1 MKTNKFARKPFY
13 VDAVRVTKNNHAEV
27 AKWCN
32 GTVAL
37 NEAGEFDHIKVKVYR
52 PMAERHTQAFEGD
65 WILDSGSGYKVYT
78 AKAFDKSF
86 EKVRTL
92 SKPQADAAGI
102 KVPHEPKASPVE
114 KIERTLHG
122 ELSRTS
128 WRTARSAVQ
137 DQAIKNLFRG

>member
-1 MKTNKFARKPFY
+1 MLKTHKFARKAFH
-13 VDAVRVTKNNHAEV
+13 VDAVRVSESNIEEV
-27 AKWCN
+27 AEWCQ
-32 GTVAL
+32 GT
-37 NEAGEFDHIKVKVYR
+37 IKEGPDGKFIQVKVHR
-52 PMAERHTQAFEGD
+52 PLTERQTQAYIGD
-65 WILDSGSGYKVYT
+65 WVLCAGTGFKVYVP
-78 AKAFDKSF
+78 KAFDKSF

-122 ELSRTS
+122 GEPNIMEN
-128 WRTARSAVQ
+128 TARSAVQ